1 MSGSANKGWLR
12 WCYSL
17 VESSTNDLGP
27 MDRLLSTASLPLAE
41 ELAWNLQ
48 PARRLEDLAH
58 C

>member
-1 MSGSANKGWLR
+1 M
-12 WCYSL
+12 
-17 VESSTNDLGP
+17 NDLGP
-27 MDRLLSTASLPLAE
+27 KDRLLSTASSPLAE